1 VSCLISLHGLPFVH
15 FVCSILFIKKCS
27 KCPHSGLLEQ
37 ICDEKSRPRGCGPS
51 SQPAEQVTSS
61 GGLFSSTFSSWG
73 KKLNSALDV
82 GKAKVIFARFSC
94 QGGNLKTQ
102 IDKFVRHVESLEA
115 KSMQSSD
122 YISSNA
128 TRAPVSRPPL
138 AADHSRALSMSES
151 ELSLSE
157 VSKEDIE
164 TERLD
169 REEALRVRHFQQV
182 P

>member
-1 VSCLISLHGLPFVH
+1 MW
-15 FVCSILFIKKCS
+15 
-27 KCPHSGLLEQ
+27 EM
-37 ICDEKSRPRGCGPS
+37 
-51 SQPAEQVTSS
+51 
-61 GGLFSSTFSSWG
+61 
-73 KKLNSALDV
+73 
-82 GKAKVIFARFSC
+82 VIFATFSC

-122 YISSNA
+122 SLSSNA

-138 AADHSRALSMSES
+138 AADHSRTLSMSES
-151 ELSLSE
+151 ELSLSVE

>member
-1 VSCLISLHGLPFVH
+1 
-15 FVCSILFIKKCS
+15 
-27 KCPHSGLLEQ
+27 
-37 ICDEKSRPRGCGPS
+37 
-51 SQPAEQVTSS
+51 
-61 GGLFSSTFSSWG
+61 
-73 KKLNSALDV
+73 
-82 GKAKVIFARFSC
+82 
-94 QGGNLKTQ
+94 
-102 IDKFVRHVESLEA
+102 
-115 KSMQSSD
+115 MQSSD